1 VRSPYATPQSQN
13 QRCGAAAGAII
24 ATLSG
29 SDTCT
34 ALGLTVQ
41 SPSPVLALC
50 RKLIV
55 YGFDP
60 AIPIHVFRGG
70 DTLALIVRAIGEAA
84 RLEINAKGTGFIAY
98 RAVRAA
104 PPIAP
109 NVPARTGYRARREA
123 AQ

>member
-1 VRSPYATPQSQN
+1 VPPYGPTKSEN
-13 QRCGAAAGAII
+13 QRRDAAAGAIV
-24 ATLSG
+24 AKLSG

-34 ALGLTVQ
+34 ALGLTQ

-60 AIPIHVFRGG
+60 AIPVHVFRG
-70 DTLALIVRAIGEAA
+70 DTLALIVRSIAEAA

-104 PPIAP
+104 PPIAA
-109 NVPARTGYRARREA
+109 NLPAHSRHRAGREA
-123 AQ
+123 A